1 MPSPT
6 SVSTLMG
13 LHSQPSP
20 GIPGKVNI
28 TSPSGNPLGQVWL
41 LSPNLWSVR
50 LQHKNR
56 WYLGKFKKRTEKRK
70 CFKTPIHIRKSSQE
84 QEFTAPLT
92 RNVMNLNN
100 VLLSCAEGLDS
111 TISSTRISI
120 RLAYKI
126 CVTSR
131 EIITVIYL
139 LFSKHSV

>member
-28 TSPSGNPLGQVWL
+28 TSPSGNPWGQVWL

-50 LQHKNR
+50 LRHKNR
-56 WYLGKFKKRTEKRK
+56 WYLGRFKKRTEKRK
-70 CFKTPIHIRKSSQE
+70 CFKTPIHKGKSSQE
-84 QEFTAPLT
+84 QEFPAPLT

-100 VLLSCAEGLDS
+100 VLLSCADVLDS
-111 TISSTRISI
+111 TILSTMIVSDI
-120 RLAYKI
+120 
-126 CVTSR
+126 
-131 EIITVIYL
+131 VI
-139 LFSKHSV
+139 V